1 MHREMTNKPLT
12 TALIAAFLTA
22 MPATA
27 DAACETDTARSRQA
41 AWSFSLSGGSAHLL
55 KSTEENSAQVDGR
68 VGAHYGINATWQAPH
83 NPSHL
88 SDRAFGYPAV
98 DIGLTVTD
106 FSATRF
112 SHPKKPRPYR
122 SRLGREYTLY
132 GAFRRDIVRT
142 ARQSFG
148 YTLENGL
155 GIASSPYERQHNAD
169 NLLIGSRF
177 SFYLA
182 GSLYYM
188 HRLTPHISLGAELS
202 VRHYSNGVLD
212 RPNTGE
218 NSIVPGIRL
227 TWSPEAVRETVRDT
241 TDMPPFERKVYTE
254 IAVGWEGHTIL
265 DEWLYN
271 YWTLRPGDKNYE
283 SGHYRLYSSPTLMLA
298 GMWRWERRY
307 ATGIALDYQY
317 STFSKAT
324 RRAEESRGHYG
335 YNYSAH
341 TVGLS
346 LRHEVFWRDVS
357 AQMSIGSYLFRQAG
371 YQAEKK
377 ETSFYETLGLRYYP
391 PFARGKLFVGYN
403 VKVHLFKV
411 EGIQLSAG
419 FRFL

>member
-1 MHREMTNKPLT
+1 MP
-12 TALIAAFLTA
+12 IAAN
-22 MPATA
+22 
-27 DAACETDTARSRQA
+27 AACKTDTANTRIAS
-41 AWSFSLSGGSAHLL
+41 WSFSLSGGMAHLMRN
-55 KSTEENSAQVDGR
+55 TEENSARIDGR
-68 VGAHYGINATWQAPH
+68 TGTYYGVNATWSSPRDP
-83 NPSHL
+83 NHL
-88 SDRAFGYPAV
+88 SDRAFGYPSI

-112 SHPKKPRPYR
+112 FRPNRPRPYR

-132 GAFRRDIVRT
+132 GAFRRDIMRT

-169 NLLIGSRF
+169 NLLIGNRF
-177 SFYLA
+177 SFYMG
-182 GSLYYM
+182 GSVYYM
-188 HRLTPHISLGAELS
+188 HRLTRHISLGAEIS
-202 VRHYSNGVLD
+202 IRHYSNGVLD

-218 NSIVPGIRL
+218 NSIVPGVRL
-227 TWSPEAVRETVRDT
+227 TWSPEAVTETRRDT
-241 TDMPPFERKVYTE
+241 LAMPRFKRKVYAE
-254 IAVGWEGHTIL
+254 AAIGWEGHTIL

-271 YWTLRPGDKNYE
+271 YWTLQPGDKNYE
-283 SGHYRLYSSPTLMLA
+283 SGHYKLYSSPTLMLA

-317 STFSKAT
+317 STFSNAT
-324 RRAEESRGHYG
+324 RRAEESRGIYG
-335 YNYSAH
+335 YRHSAH
-341 TVGLS
+341 TLGLS

-357 AQMSIGSYLFRQAG
+357 AQMSMGCYLFRHAG
-371 YQAEKK
+371 YQAEEN
-377 ETSFYETLGLRYYP
+377 ETPFFETLGLRYYP

-411 EGIQLSAG
+411 EGIQLGAG